1 MTQRTKENFENM
13 MSQYASERDFVWNY
27 DSDRYQSLLYHFKF
41 QYTTQQQEIMS
52 YSYFLVNLIK

>member
-1 MTQRTKENFENM
+1 MTQRAKENFENM
-13 MSQYASERDFVWNY
+13 MSQYASERDFVWNC
-27 DSDRYQSLLYHFKF
+27 DSDRYNSLLYRFKL